1 MIKIEFNDSEL
12 QNLSTQVRKLTNVK
26 PVLWEK
32 ETTNFDLY
40 LEEQLQNRTFAAR
53 FVQANAY
60 WDLIMQG
67 ENPVVIERLYGADD
81 LPVAAELTSC
91 PAKCP

>member
-1 MIKIEFNDSEL
+1 MIKIEFNGSKLQEL
-12 QNLSTQVRKLTNVK
+12 FTRAGDLSAVK
-26 PVLWEK
+26 PILQK
-32 ETTNFDLY
+32 METTNFDRY
-40 LEEQLQNRTFAAR
+40 LEEQLQNRTIAAQ

-60 WDLIMQG
+60 WDVVMQ
-67 ENPVVIERLYGADD
+67 EEPPALVESLDGADD